1 MTPEQKI
8 EFDEMK
14 RTLTAIKE
22 VLDVS
27 FIENVKRRISVPEQV
42 LFDADS
48 STSGIQQAVDEAG
61 SASYNVA
68 GAYDDAKIITLA
80 GINYKIGV
88 YDT

>member
-1 MTPEQKI
+1 MSPQQKI

-14 RTLTAIKE
+14 RTLTAIME

-27 FIENVKRRISVPEQV
+27 FIENVKRRIVVPSQV
-42 LFDADS
+42 LFDANS
-48 STSGIQQAVDEAG
+48 TTSGALQAVNEAG
-61 SASYNVA
+61 SDTYNVA

>member
-1 MTPEQKI
+1 MSPEQKI

>member
-1 MTPEQKI
+1 MSPQQKI

-27 FIENVKRRISVPEQV
+27 FIENVKRRIVVPSQV
-42 LFDADS
+42 LFDANS
-48 STSGIQQAVDEAG
+48 TTSGALQAVNEAG
-61 SASYNVA
+61 SDTYNVA

>member
-1 MTPEQKI
+1 MSPEQKI

-27 FIENVKRRISVPEQV
+27 FIENVKRRIVVPSQV

-61 SASYNVA
+61 SASYSVA

>member
-1 MTPEQKI
+1 MSPQQKI

-48 STSGIQQAVDEAG
+48 STSGIQRSVNEAG
-61 SASYNVA
+61 TSSYSVAAS
-68 GAYDDAKIITLA
+68 YDDAKIITLA

>member
-1 MTPEQKI
+1 MSPEQKI

-27 FIENVKRRISVPEQV
+27 FIENVKRRIVVPSQV
-42 LFDADS
+42 LFDANS
-48 STSGIQQAVDEAG
+48 TTSGALQAVNEAG
-61 SASYNVA
+61 SDTYNVA